1 MSEFEENNYNNV
13 SKVNGQEDLP
23 ALYSKTLILIVAILF
38 STIFAAALLMYNLN
52 RIGQKKAMWW
62 VLIFAVS
69 FLILTGVVIQV
80 FKLDPGMTLI
90 ANVIGAA
97 VLNEFFWNRFIGRD
111 TEFEKK
117 SWIKPILIS
126 LLIAMVLFILLI
138 GAAQI

>member
-1 MSEFEENNYNNV
+1 MSEFKENNYSLEKANE
-13 SKVNGQEDLP
+13 QDDLP
-23 ALYSKTLILIVAILF
+23 ALYSKTLILIFAMLF

>member
-1 MSEFEENNYNNV
+1 MSEFEEDNYNNV